1 MTQPTETIR
10 LTPLEKLISDKQ
22 RLSGECHIR
31 EEKLSEDFSYI
42 QEHVGS
48 LLLSGV
54 SSLLFP
60 SAKSHTK
67 KEDSSHKPVS
77 TASSGLSLG
86 MSDYLSM
93 AKGLLPMAWDIAQPM
108 LLSWG
113 IKKAKNW
120 VSHLLFRKKK

>member
-1 MTQPTETIR
+1 MIQPTETIR

-22 RLSGECHIR
+22 RLLGECHIR
-31 EEKLSEDFSYI
+31 EEKLNEDFSYI

-60 SAKSHTK
+60 STKSHAK

>member
-22 RLSGECHIR
+22 RLLGECHIR
-31 EEKLSEDFSYI
+31 EEKLNEDFSYI